1 MSEDFKEHTV
11 PNHYNSLFNGMS
23 VIDMQVKI
31 WGPEAVAHHFEM
43 SAFEYKL
50 RAGHKVGQPQERD
63 LAKSRECLDIA
74 KRVREMN

>member
-11 PNHYNSLFNGMS
+11 PEHYNNLFNGMS

-43 SAFEYKL
+43 
-50 RAGHKVGQPQERD
+50 RR
-63 LAKSRECLDIA
+63 I
-74 KRVREMN
+74 